1 MHRNIWA
8 FQAKENMICLLDR
21 MLLNESRV
29 DIQYKPAWKKC
40 IFSNKTRISMR
51 VYNVHD
57 SLQA

>member
-29 DIQYKPAWKKC
+29 DIQYKPAWEKC
-40 IFSNKTRISMR
+40 ILAYKTRISMR